1 MLNTNKVD
9 TTYLNKYNPND
20 FVIDDDIQK
29 VNIYGVDEN
38 VVNCMFRT
46 SRYGYYNGYGLTR
59 THLGSNLDDDIQA
72 CVMEKQDNPYIVW
85 NHHFGY
91 ASNQHNYKYVS
102 IWIDNELLFD
112 KATLSGNNVHWSSV
126 PFENNTQRDKWLSKY
141 DNKYHKLH
149 IKYWRSLVSTKK
161 S

>member
-1 MLNTNKVD
+1 MILLLTMIFKKSIFMVLMRMLLTVCLEQVD
-9 TTYLNKYNPND
+9 M
-20 FVIDDDIQK
+20 VII
-29 VNIYGVDEN
+29 
-38 VVNCMFRT
+38 M
-46 SRYGYYNGYGLTR
+46 
-59 THLGSNLDDDIQA
+59 
-72 CVMEKQDNPYIVW
+72 VMDY
-85 NHHFGY
+85 HFGY

-149 IKYWRSLVSTKK
+149 IKYWR
-161 S
+161 